1 MPLLPAALSVMV
13 ALVLGHRLLHGG
25 VGAGVGLGEAEGAQ
39 LFAGGQVGQVFFLL
53 LLGAEVL
60 NGPAA
65 QGGVGGNGDTGA
77 GAGLGDFLHRHD
89 VFQGAHTHTAELL
102 GDRNA
107 QKADLAHL
115 GDQLEGEALLLV
127 HGKTL
132 LYE

>member
-1 MPLLPAALSVMV
+1 M
-13 ALVLGHRLLHGG
+13 
-25 VGAGVGLGEAEGAQ
+25 
-39 LFAGGQVGQVFFLL
+39 
-53 LLGAEVL
+53 
-60 NGPAA
+60 
-65 QGGVGGNGDTGA
+65 GGNGDTGA
-77 GAGLGDFLHRHD
+77 GAGLGDLLHRHD

-127 HGKTL
+127 QLGDGTQLLVNELPEHGLHELLLVVPFKFHGKTL